1 MSKCPMCGTPA
12 TFKIRLPDGTSIPA
26 ATLIDA
32 NNLLRAHQR
41 QWPNEDLMIQTV
53 TRVEEYAV
61 LLRAAATKMRD
72 EFRKEFRSEQSVRER
87 WDGYVDGFD
96 STEPTDAAYLALDA
110 ALATATPSTLSA
122 ETAGLATPHT
132 LGVEGTNAQVLT
144 VACPIGLDAHPEIC
158 SAGYCTVCKA
168 AMATPACVL
177 TGGGPK

>member
-1 MSKCPMCGTPA
+1 MLTREEACAYINATPA
-12 TFKIRLPDGTSIPA
+12 LQSLLYDINRLPECCETSDAELTMLAI
-26 ATLIDA
+26 TLHWRVREIE
-32 NNLLRAHQR
+32 LK
-41 QWPNEDLMIQTV
+41 
-53 TRVEEYAV
+53 RVEEYAV

-158 SAGYCTVCKA
+158 SAGYCDVCKA
-168 AMATPACVL
+168 AMNSSFNTEE
-177 TGGGPK
+177 KS